1 LPYESIGGLVHQSDR
16 GVQYRAIRYNQR
28 LAEAGAVASVGSKG
42 DSYDNAMAEAF
53 NSLYK
58 AELVRNKGPWR
69 GLDDLEMA
77 TVEYIDWYNN
87 RRLHGELGH
96 VPPAEHEALHA
107 MTHLVTATLETR

>member
-1 LPYESIGGLVHQSDR
+1 MSSNSLHPATRR
-16 GVQYRAIRYNQR
+16 GRRR
-28 LAEAGAVASVGSKG
+28 HPVGSKG

-58 AELVRNKGPWR
+58 AELFRNKGPWL

-87 RRLHGELGH
+87 RRLHGELDH

-107 MTHLVTATLETR
+107 MTHPATAR

>member
-1 LPYESIGGLVHQSDR
+1 VLQRSVETG
-16 GVQYRAIRYNQR
+16 QYRAIRYSQR

-42 DSYDNAMAEAF
+42 DSFDNAMAEAF

-96 VPPAEHEALHA
+96 VPPAEYEQLHA
-107 MTHLVTATLETR
+107 MTQPVTAPLETS

>member
-1 LPYESIGGLVHQSDR
+1 VNQGADLRKLVHHSDR
-16 GVQYRAIRYNQR
+16 GVQYRAIRYTQR
-28 LAEAGAVASVGSKG
+28 LADAGAVASVGSKG

-58 AELVRNKGPWR
+58 AELVRNTGPWR

-87 RRLHGELGH
+87 RR
-96 VPPAEHEALHA
+96 VRHEAPYHRAEVKDLHR
-107 MTHLVTATLETR
+107 LVVAAAG

>member
-1 LPYESIGGLVHQSDR
+1 LKMAIWRRENQGADLGGLVHHSDR
-16 GVQYRAIRYNQR
+16 GVQYRAIRYSQR

-77 TVEYIDWYNN
+77 TVEYIDWS
-87 RRLHGELGH
+87 
-96 VPPAEHEALHA
+96 
-107 MTHLVTATLETR
+107 